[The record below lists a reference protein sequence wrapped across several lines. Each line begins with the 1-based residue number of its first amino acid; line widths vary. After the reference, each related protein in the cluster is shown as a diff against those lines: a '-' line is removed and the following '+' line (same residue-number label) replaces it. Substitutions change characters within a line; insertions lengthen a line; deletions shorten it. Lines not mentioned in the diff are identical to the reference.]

1 MISPHSKESERFLS
15 YQNSVMMV
23 IEYTLFLLS
32 NIPFLYHYRPGV
44 ANGAV
49 GVGKSDGITQPTGP
63 AFRSSIPKTE
73 PDNPSLINDKRDRPM
88 GSDKERLNQRAVNK
102 YA

>member
-1 MISPHSKESERFLS
+1 MLLRNE
-15 YQNSVMMV
+15 NSDV
-23 IEYTLFLLS
+23 ILLS
-32 NIPFLYHYRPGV
+32 DIHVVYHYRPGV

-49 GVGKSDGITQPTGP
+49 GVGKLDGITQPTGP

-88 GSDKERLNQRAVNK
+88 GSDKERGNQRVVNK